1 MFSKYLYINNKAIT
15 CIQTCVSM
23 LMCLNSVVSHELA
36 WIAQDD
42 LRVDIVCVFFTSSH
56 DICPGLRHTA
66 LPADEAPTEGSWT
79 FSSYLQA

>member
-42 LRVDIVCVFFTSSH
+42 LRVDIVCVFFHFQPRYVSRLTSHGTTS
-56 DICPGLRHTA
+56 
-66 LPADEAPTEGSWT
+66 
-79 FSSYLQA
+79 